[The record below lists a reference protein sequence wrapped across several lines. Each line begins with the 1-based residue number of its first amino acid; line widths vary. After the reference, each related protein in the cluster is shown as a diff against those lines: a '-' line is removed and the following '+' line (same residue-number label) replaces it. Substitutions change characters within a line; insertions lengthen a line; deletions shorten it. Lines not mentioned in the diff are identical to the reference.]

1 MKRSS
6 KIIIGTL
13 IGLGLVTVVTAK
25 RFDYCDR
32 GHMAG
37 NNHRAEW
44 MSKRISHRLD
54 LSDTQQLELEKL
66 KDSLFDRVDAV
77 RAQHGVMQDD
87 VLSLLDSE
95 FDQRKAQQLLDSRVE
110 AIQENAPELIS
121 AFAGFYDQLDAEQQA
136 KIRKMAERRMSHRGS
151 RWNHEGGENG

>member
-6 KIIIGTL
+6 KIIVGTL
-13 IGLGLVTVVTAK
+13 FGLGLVTVVTAK
-25 RFDYCDR
+25 QFDYCDR
-32 GHMAG
+32 GPMAG
-37 NNHRAEW
+37 NSHRAEW

-54 LSDTQQLELEKL
+54 LSDAQQLELEKL
-66 KDSLFDRVDAV
+66 KDSLFDRFDGMRGQRGA
-77 RAQHGVMQDD
+77 MQDD

-95 FDQRKAQQLLDSRVE
+95 FDQKKAKQLLEGRIE
-110 AIQENAPELIS
+110 AINENAPGLIS

-136 KIRKMAERRMSHRGS
+136 QIKKMIERRMSHRGS